1 MLKVVQLTDAFE
13 VANPSLKEVVHDKN
27 RGYGIVAITYKGLT
41 FGIPLRTNLSHKNGV
56 ILDTIEKGNR
66 SYNRGLDYTKAVLI
80 RNPTIELGDVFFV
93 SPEQKA
99 KLITTKDMIIN
110 QFQKYVAG
118 YVSAVERE
126 KQNTLNGPMYRYST
140 LVNYHAELGLL

>member
-1 MLKVVQLTDAFE
+1 MLKVVQLTAAFE
-13 VANPSLKEVVHDKN
+13 AANPSLKEAVHDKN
-27 RGYGIVAITYKGLT
+27 RGYGIVAITYNGLT

-56 ILDTIEKGNR
+56 ILDTIEKNGR

-80 RNPTIELGDVFFV
+80 RNPLIEIGDVFFV
-93 SPEQKA
+93 PHDQKA

-118 YVSAVERE
+118 YVSAVQRE
-126 KQNTLNGPMYRYST
+126 KHNTLSGPMYRYST